1 MGHQVKTQSPRG
13 VLSALFITCSHQRV
27 SVSSHHPVTSFSK
40 VMSSFLTAPLQE
52 VHLEVVPIAGRNH
65 EVNLTAIILPTEA
78 NLTVFYWWIGDSLQ
92 VSCVPFLH
100 ITFCEISD

>member
-1 MGHQVKTQSPRG
+1 M
-13 VLSALFITCSHQRV
+13 LSF
-27 SVSSHHPVTSFSK
+27 P
-40 VMSSFLTAPLQE
+40 TAPLQE

-92 VSCVPFLH
+92 VSCAPFLH
-100 ITFCEISD
+100 ITFCEMSDR